1 MKSLRNKLLCVLAAT
16 TGLCLPV
23 QVSAEESV
31 QIAGWTFSGGY
42 ERVDEGTNASF
53 TPNGGEWTESGAV
66 WFKDFTPY
74 IYPDTKQD
82 GQDGAVLTAMSAG
95 RYWQI
100 VDNNNGDKVLR
111 IENAEANAITDYTD
125 ASQHNVYYEARFSTT
140 GYKDITLTYEIAYGA
155 NVEAAIEAV
164 VSTDGGT
171 TWFDAGQG
179 KTSPNWWVFTK
190 NEVKMSAND
199 KEEVI
204 VRLIAGNGF
213 ASNWNMKSLTVSGI
227 QSGEQQPID
236 AKGAT
241 VAWPFD
247 AASEGQTSANVS
259 VPEAV
264 SSASFSVSDKLFVK
278 EYRKAGSEEMAT
290 FEPYENIAKARDDE
304 AYVSFNIIPKKGVA
318 YTPTELSLNASKIG
332 TSGGTF
338 DIVAIADGV
347 QTEVTKGQDP
357 EKNGT
362 GNSFTSYKY
371 DIAQLGTVNEQL
383 EIRVYIYNLNT
394 AKQLG
399 ISDFTV
405 TGDFEGTPLP
415 VPSYTLAVTTDNAE
429 AGSVSSNPAGNE
441 FDEGTNITVTATE
454 NFGYHFA
461 AWINE
466 TGETVSTDN
475 PYTFEIS
482 QNTTLK
488 ATYTKNNVYA
498 LNVKLEGGA
507 NANLV
512 QFTPEGN
519 VIDGVHWYEEGT
531 DVELTALNN
540 RILTFTNWEDN
551 TTDATRKVKM
561 DGQKDFTATFSAI
574 DYIVG
579 WDFYYDNPA
588 SERAADYKA
597 ETDNAGLMSL
607 RTEDGLTSTWL
618 ANGVEKGQYN
628 GKYAARS
635 WRPLADHYYFEMSF
649 STIGYQNI
657 KLAAALGNNFNS
669 HETIHAQYS
678 TDGKEF
684 TTFGTYTMPNRG
696 WVSQELELPAEAAG
710 QQLLY
715 IRFMPDWDSPLVG
728 NEAETD
734 GLAITD
740 VFVLADKDIINDD
753 TAPKLVSTLPEN
765 DAEGVTANGSVIL
778 TFDEKVQAAGGGKA
792 TLGGEKIEPTVS
804 GKTVVYRYSGLDY
817 STQYT
822 FTLPA
827 GAIEDR
833 SGNAFE
839 GVEITFRTMDRQQPE
854 ARVYDAVVAQDGT
867 GDYTTVQA
875 AIDAAP
881 ADRISP
887 WLIFIKAGKYK
898 EHVDIPENKPYLH
911 FIGQGKDVV
920 EITDDKLCG
929 GDNALHVD
937 LGATFVARSSDLYF
951 EGISFVNSYGVEQNA
966 GPQALALNTKNDRVV
981 FKDCGMYSYQD
992 TWITPSLSNCRGYV
1006 KNCFI
1011 EGAVDFIYNNGDY
1024 FFDEC
1029 TLNIVRKEGGYIVAP
1044 SHDANSKW
1052 GYVFMNNTITA
1063 PGVPSETSVWLGRP
1077 WHNQPKTVFINTTAE
1092 VTIPATGWYETMGGI
1107 PAVFAEYNTMDKD
1120 GNPVDLTHRN
1130 TYYWYTDDSGQKV
1143 EGYAKAVLTAEEAAE
1158 YTIKNVLRGTDNWQ
1172 PEIIT
1177 EACGTPQPTV
1187 NKAEGTIEWEAVPYA
1202 ICYVITK
1209 DGNVEGFTT
1218 DTYCTYEEG
1227 SEYAIQAA
1235 NEYGGLGAKAIV
1247 DGTPSGIESVG
1258 TEEELTLTG
1267 IYSVDGTKLSS
1278 MQKGLNILTYTTADG
1293 KTVVRKVMK

>member
-1 MKSLRNKLLCVLAAT
+1 MKTIRLKLKAALALMAAITIVPGAAYAQQQGEINASDAT
-16 TGLCLPV
+16 VTWAFNQGVDNPTAAEV
-23 QVSAEESV
+23 STPEAVSATSYN
-31 QIAGWTFSGGY
+31 IGDKLTIF
-42 ERVDEGTNASF
+42 GTQAANGETLTLLQPTEKVSSTTYDDSYISFMLNPKKGVSF
-53 TPNGGEWTESGAV
+53 TAKKLA
-66 WFKDFTPY
+66 F
-74 IYPDTKQD
+74 
-82 GQDGAVLTAMSAG
+82 
-95 RYWQI
+95 
-100 VDNNNGDKVLR
+100 
-111 IENAEANAITDYTD
+111 NAAK
-125 ASQHNVYYEARFSTT
+125 F
-140 GYKDITLTYEIAYGA
+140 G
-155 NVEAAIEAV
+155 
-164 VSTDGGT
+164 TDGGT
-171 TWFDAGQG
+171 MDVYA
-179 KTSPNWWVFTK
+179 
-190 NEVKMSAND
+190 
-199 KEEVI
+199 
-204 VRLIAGNGF
+204 
-213 ASNWNMKSLTVSGI
+213 VSGDKRVTLLEGYKPLRNNAGFSSEDI
-227 QSGEQQPID
+227 DISG
-236 AKGAT
+236 
-241 VAWPFD
+241 
-247 AASEGQTSANVS
+247 
-259 VPEAV
+259 
-264 SSASFSVSDKLFVK
+264 
-278 EYRKAGSEEMAT
+278 
-290 FEPYENIAKARDDE
+290 
-304 AYVSFNIIPKKGVA
+304 
-318 YTPTELSLNASKIG
+318 
-332 TSGGTF
+332 
-338 DIVAIADGV
+338 
-347 QTEVTKGQDP
+347 
-357 EKNGT
+357 
-362 GNSFTSYKY
+362 
-371 DIAQLGTVNEQL
+371 LGTVQERV
-383 EIRVYIYNLNT
+383 EIVFYVYDLANN
-394 AKQLG
+394 KQLG
-399 ISDFTV
+399 LSQIKV
-405 TGDFEGTPLP
+405 TGDFNGTPIE
-415 VPSYTLAVTTDNAE
+415 VPSYTLNVTSDMPE
-429 AGSVSSNPAGNE
+429 AGEISVNPAGNE
-441 FDEGTNITVTATE
+441 FDEGTSITVTTTE

-461 AWINE
+461 AWVNE

-507 NANLV
+507 NSNLV

-561 DGQKDFTATFSAI
+561 DGQKDFTATFSAV
-574 DYIVG
+574 DFIVG

-607 RTEDGLTSTWL
+607 RTESGETSSWL

-657 KLAAALGNNFNS
+657 KLAASLGNNFNS

-715 IRFMPDWDSPLVG
+715 IRFMPDWESPLVG
-728 NEAETD
+728 NEAEAD

-792 TLGGEKIEPTVS
+792 TLGGEEIEPTVS

-887 WLIFIKAGKYK
+887 WLIFIKAGTYK

-1044 SHDANSKW
+1044 SHDADSKW

-1130 TYYWYTDDSGQKV
+1130 TYYWYTDDNGQKV

-1177 EACGTPQPTV
+1177 EVCGTPQPTV
-1187 NKAEGTIEWEAVPYA
+1187 NKAEGTIEWESVPYA

-1209 DGNVEGFTT
+1209 DGKMEGFTT

-1235 NEYGGLGAKAIV
+1235 NEYGGLGTKAIV
-1247 DGTPSGIESVG
+1247 DGTPSGIETVE
-1258 TEEELTLTG
+1258 TEGELTLTG